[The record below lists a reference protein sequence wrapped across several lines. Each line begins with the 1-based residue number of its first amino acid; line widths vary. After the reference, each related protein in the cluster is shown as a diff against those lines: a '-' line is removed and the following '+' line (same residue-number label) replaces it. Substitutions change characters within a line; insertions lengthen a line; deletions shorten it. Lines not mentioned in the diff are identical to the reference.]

1 MDRPLGEKQMSE
13 RANVFIVDDDA
24 SVREAFQAILA
35 ADNHEVTFAASGAE
49 ALAELQKHVP
59 DVILLDVMMPA
70 LDGYEVC
77 RRLKADRR
85 LAHVP
90 VVLVTVL
97 ESKED
102 LVRGLDAGADEFLT
116 KPVAAVELRA
126 RVRSML
132 RIKSQHDRLKA
143 ALKTRDDLAKMIVH
157 DIRGPLSVM
166 MVHAGRLAK
175 ADDLTSAEGPK
186 RAAAILAQGERVS
199 AFLNDMLMLAKLE
212 AGKLILSRA
221 AVDVGELVR
230 TLESEHRVMAES
242 RGLSL
247 SVQRPAD
254 ARYVMLDPTLFGRV
268 LDNLLSNAV
277 KYSKAGDAVRLVVQ
291 YTEKSPARPAGVRI
305 EVQDQGPGIP
315 DPEKTRIFE
324 QFEIIDQR
332 QKGVS
337 QIGLGLSFCRLAV
350 AAHGGRIS
358 VIDNQPK
365 GSIFVVEL

>member
-1 MDRPLGEKQMSE
+1 MSE
-13 RANVFIVDDDA
+13 PGKVFIVDDDGA
-24 SVREAFQAILA
+24 VREAFQAILA
-35 ADNHEVTFAASGAE
+35 ADNHQVSLATNGAE

-59 DVILLDVMMPA
+59 DVILLDVMMPG

-77 RRLKADRR
+77 RRLKADHR

-97 ESKED
+97 ESKDD

-143 ALKTRDDLAKMIVH
+143 TLKTREDLANMIVH
-157 DIRGPLSVM
+157 DMRAPLNVM
-166 MVHAGRLAK
+166 MVHAEWLGK
-175 ADDLTSAEGPK
+175 ADNSASAEGQK
-186 RAAAILAQGERVS
+186 RAGAILFQAERVN

-221 AVDVGELVR
+221 ALDVGELVR
-230 TLESEHRVMAES
+230 AMESEHRVVAES
-242 RGLSL
+242 RGIAF
-247 SVQRPAD
+247 SVERPASGK
-254 ARYVMLDPTLFGRV
+254 YVMLDPTLFGRV

-277 KYSKAGDAVRLVVQ
+277 KYSKAGDAVRLVIQ
-291 YTEKSPARPAGVRI
+291 YTEKTGSRPAGVRI
-305 EVQDQGPGIP
+305 EVRDQGPGVP
-315 DPEKTRIFE
+315 DPEKVRIFE
-324 QFEIIDQR
+324 QFEIVDQR
-332 QKGVS
+332 RRGVS
-337 QIGLGLSFCRLAV
+337 QIGLGLSFSKLAV
-350 AAHGGRIS
+350 EAHGGRIS

>member
-1 MDRPLGEKQMSE
+1 MSE
-13 RANVFIVDDDA
+13 RAKVLVVDDDA

-35 ADNHEVTFAASGAE
+35 ADNHEVSFATNGAE

-59 DVILLDVMMPA
+59 DVILLDVMMPQM
-70 LDGYEVC
+70 DGYEVC
-77 RRLKADRR
+77 RRLKGDHR

-143 ALKTRDDLAKMIVH
+143 ALKTREDLANMIVH
-157 DIRGPLSVM
+157 DMRAPLNVM
-166 MVHAGRLAK
+166 MVHAEWLAK
-175 ADDLTSAEGPK
+175 TDNAAAGGQK
-186 RAAAILAQGERVS
+186 RAEAILSQAERVN

-221 AVDVGELVR
+221 ALDVGELVSAME
-230 TLESEHRVMAES
+230 LEHRAVAES
-242 RGLSL
+242 RGISF
-247 SVQRPAD
+247 SVERPAG

-277 KYSKAGDAVRLVVQ
+277 KYSKTGDTVRLVIR
-291 YTEKSPARPAGVRI
+291 YTEKAGSRPAGIRI

-315 DPEKTRIFE
+315 DPEKARIFE
-324 QFEIIDQR
+324 QFEIIEQR
-332 QKGVS
+332 QRGVS
-337 QIGLGLSFCRLAV
+337 QIGLGLSFSKLAV
-350 AAHGGRIS
+350 EAHGGRIS
-358 VIDNQPK
+358 VVDNQPK

>member
-1 MDRPLGEKQMSE
+1 MNE
-13 RANVFIVDDDA
+13 RAKVFIVDDDA

-35 ADNHEVTFAASGAE
+35 ADDYEVTFAANGAE
-49 ALAELQKHVP
+49 ALAELPKNVP
-59 DVILLDVMMPA
+59 DVILLDVMMPE
-70 LDGYEVC
+70 LDGYDVC
-77 RRLKADRR
+77 RRLKGDRR

-116 KPVAAVELRA
+116 KPVTAVELRA

-143 ALKTRDDLAKMIVH
+143 ALKARDDLANMIVH
-157 DIRGPLSVM
+157 DIRAPLSVI
-166 MVHAGRLAK
+166 MVHADWLTKTANATPEGR
-175 ADDLTSAEGPK
+175 K
-186 RAAAILAQGERVS
+186 RAEAIATQSERVN

-221 AVDVGELVR
+221 AVDVGELVHMME
-230 TLESEHRVMAES
+230 LEHRVVAES
-242 RGLSL
+242 RGISFT
-247 SVQRPAD
+247 VERPA
-254 ARYVMLDPTLFGRV
+254 AAKYVMLDPSLFGRV

-277 KYSKAGDAVRLVVQ
+277 KYSKTGDAVRLVVQ
-291 YTEKSPARPAGVRI
+291 YSERASSGQAGVRI

-315 DPEKTRIFE
+315 DPEKGRIFE
-324 QFEIIDQR
+324 QFEVIEQR
-332 QKGVS
+332 RPGVS
-337 QIGLGLSFCRLAV
+337 QIGLGLSFSKLAV
-350 AAHGGRIS
+350 EAHGGRIS
-358 VIDNQPK
+358 VVDNQPK